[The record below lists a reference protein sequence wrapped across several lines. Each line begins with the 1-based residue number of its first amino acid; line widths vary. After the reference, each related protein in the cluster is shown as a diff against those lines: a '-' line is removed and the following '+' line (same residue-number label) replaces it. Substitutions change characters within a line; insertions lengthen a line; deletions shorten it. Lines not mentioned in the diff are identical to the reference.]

1 MKQGIKGFKKNVI
14 NKGFFGHMPN
24 SNPVTPIEKTPK
36 GVNLSHL
43 WSLCF

>member
-1 MKQGIKGFKKNVI
+1 MIDKDLQYALDNGII
-14 NKGFFGHMPN
+14 
-24 SNPVTPIEKTPK
+24 PVTPIEKTPK